1 MAKIING
8 IVYSADGG
16 RMSMQDVTKTDLGGL
31 NPEEIS
37 NAIDVEIISMD
48 NMTETPEKINRS
60 FNETEERSLN
70 AQNLGAQASCVFDFN
85 KNGKC
90 DTYLDYEIIAKK
102 DYYGNFRQFLYE
114 GSRNV
119 CWSATSTFCEFG
131 MKNTYTGSV
140 KASVT
145 GKWVFP
151 AKQEIGGSLDYTYTW
166 STELNATTR
175 IPKGSCAQYKVTLS
189 NTEYKG
195 YYKAPFYEITNIWG
209 AKSYVGTYNI
219 PYERWRAVVPA
230 STTARGW
237 FAC

>member
-8 IVYSADGG
+8 VVYGASGN

-31 NPEEIS
+31 TPEEIS
-37 NAIDVEIISMD
+37 KAIDVEIVSID
-48 NMTETPEKINRS
+48 NATETSEEINNGANKPRDKL
-60 FNETEERSLN
+60 LN
-70 AQNLGAQASCVFDFN
+70 AQNLNTQVSCMFDFN

-90 DTYLDYEIIAKK
+90 DTYLDYEVIAKK
-102 DYYGNFRQFLYE
+102 DYYSNFRQFLYE

-119 CWSATSTFCEFG
+119 CWSANSTYCEYS

-175 IPKGSCAQYKVTLS
+175 IPKGYCAQYKVTLS

-195 YYKAPFYEITNIWG
+195 YYKAPFYEIINIWG
-209 AKSYVGTYNI
+209 AKSYIGTYNI
-219 PYERWRAVVPA
+219 PYE
-230 STTARGW
+230 TL
-237 FAC
+237 